1 MKGGVNLGYQSEAEL
16 EERLMT
22 KLESQ
27 GYERIKIEDYEALV
41 ENFRK
46 QLNIFNAETLDHEL
60 TDIEFKRVMNIVDE
74 AMADIKKQKELAAE
88 LSSKLWAMPL
98 NIKRVP
104 YMNEWQSV
112 QKIYCKSKFLFHA
125 KLNRSKLQNY

>member
-27 GYERIKIEDYEALV
+27 GYERIKIEDYETLV

-46 QLNIFNAETLDHEL
+46 HL
-60 TDIEFKRVMNIVDE
+60 
-74 AMADIKKQKELAAE
+74 
-88 LSSKLWAMPL
+88 
-98 NIKRVP
+98 
-104 YMNEWQSV
+104 
-112 QKIYCKSKFLFHA
+112 
-125 KLNRSKLQNY
+125 LQDK

>member
-1 MKGGVNLGYQSEAEL
+1 MGYQSEAEL

-60 TDIEFKRVMNIVDE
+60 TDSEFKRVMNIVD
-74 AMADIKKQKELAAE
+74 
-88 LSSKLWAMPL
+88 SK
-98 NIKRVP
+98 
-104 YMNEWQSV
+104 V
-112 QKIYCKSKFLFHA
+112 QWYNRIYEITDPVVDKILTIFIENK
-125 KLNRSKLQNY
+125 

>member
-1 MKGGVNLGYQSEAEL
+1 MGYQSEAEL

-41 ENFRK
+41 ANFRK

-60 TDIEFKRVMNIVDE
+60 TDAEFKRVMNIVE
-74 AMADIKKQKELAAE
+74 IGRAH
-88 LSSKLWAMPL
+88 
-98 NIKRVP
+98 V
-104 YMNEWQSV
+104 
-112 QKIYCKSKFLFHA
+112 
-125 KLNRSKLQNY
+125 